1 MKAEVVAIGS
11 ELTSGAKLDT
21 NSQWLSLELANLGI
35 PVAYHTTMAD
45 SLEAMTEVFRIAS
58 GRCDLVLITGGLGP
72 TLDDITR
79 DALAALTG
87 VELVL
92 DDACL
97 AHITDLF
104 SRRNRPMPDRNRVQ
118 AMLPEGSRAIENP
131 RGTAPDCAVTP
142 RFWRSR
148 NRIWAW
154 SVTGTFAP
162 SAATANPV
170 MPVPLPRSTTRRPSS
185 GTRLCST

>member
-58 GRCDLVLITGGLGP
+58 GRCNLVLITGGLGP

-79 DALAALTG
+79 DALAALAG

-92 DDACL
+92 DTAAWLISPTCSRVAIGRCPTAIAC
-97 AHITDLF
+97 
-104 SRRNRPMPDRNRVQ
+104 RRCCRPEAGRSKSPV
-118 AMLPEGSRAIENP
+118 EP
-131 RGTAPDCAVTP
+131 RRESGWNVTV
-142 RFWRSR
+142 
-148 NRIWAW
+148 AK
-154 SVTGTFAP
+154 TGCV
-162 SAATANPV
+162 N
-170 MPVPLPRSTTRRPSS
+170 
-185 GTRLCST
+185 

>member
-79 DALAALTG
+79 DALAALLEGPKARASKPACFTLEDAL
-87 VELVL
+87 ELP
-92 DDACL
+92 
-97 AHITDLF
+97 LF
-104 SRRNRPMPDRNRVQ
+104 ASAESLEHPPFPSEALSYAAEVCRDVSR
-118 AMLPEGSRAIENP
+118 
-131 RGTAPDCAVTP
+131 T
-142 RFWRSR
+142 
-148 NRIWAW
+148 
-154 SVTGTFAP
+154 
-162 SAATANPV
+162 
-170 MPVPLPRSTTRRPSS
+170 
-185 GTRLCST
+185 